1 MDYTALKFARALPL
15 QVMTGSTA
23 NAGEPSVTNKINGL
37 DNRTLRIGAG
47 AAVARSTADKAAAT
61 QAQSP
66 GTTPSEVQITGAART
81 LVALEQKLRDAPAVD
96 EARVAAI
103 RQKLE
108 DGSYQIDPQRI
119 ADKLLGLER
128 DLGGNKGTP

>member
-1 MDYTALKFARALPL
+1 
-15 QVMTGSTA
+15 
-23 NAGEPSVTNKINGL
+23 VTNKINGL
-37 DNRTLRIGAG
+37 DNHMLRVGAG
-47 AAVARSTADKAAAT
+47 AAVARSTADKAAAS
-61 QAQSP
+61 QEKAP
-66 GTTPSEVQITGAART
+66 GTTPAEVQITGAART

-96 EARVAAI
+96 AARVAAI

-119 ADKLLGLER
+119 ADKLIGLEH